1 MPTETIILSGLLP
14 ATPQRVYDAWLDA
27 KGHTAMT
34 GSKATVESKEIGGRF
49 TAWAGYI
56 EGTHVALE
64 PGRRILQSWRAT
76 DFPPDAPES
85 YLEVKLEPEA
95 GGTRITFRH
104 TEVPAKQA
112 PGYLKGWRD
121 YYLKPMA
128 RYFGGAAEPR
138 KAAGKGSAKPAA
150 KKTAVKKTAAKKAS
164 ARATP
169 KRAAAKKGVTRKP
182 AARKVAKPGA
192 RRSGKR

>member
-1 MPTETIILSGLLP
+1 MPTETIVLSGLLP
-14 ATPQRVYDAWLDA
+14 ATPQRIYDAWLDA
-27 KGHTAMT
+27 KGHSAMT

-56 EGTHVALE
+56 DGTHVALE

-85 YLEVKLEPEA
+85 YLEVRLAPED

-112 PGYLKGWRD
+112 ASYLKGWKE
-121 YYLKPMA
+121 YYLEPMA
-128 RYFGGAAEPR
+128 RYFAAAGKPAGKRGPAGGRAR
-138 KAAGKGSAKPAA
+138 STGKKAAGKKAVARRPAQRKGSRP
-150 KKTAVKKTAAKKAS
+150 VG
-164 ARATP
+164 R
-169 KRAAAKKGVTRKP
+169 KRA
-182 AARKVAKPGA
+182 
-192 RRSGKR
+192 RR